1 MPAKLPV
8 FHLLAQLLFYFIEI
22 FPSAA
27 CDLMWARFFYLP
39 FSVGRPGSL
48 MAMIDEP
55 LYPIAI
61 LIDEL
66 KHDDI
71 QLRLNSIRR
80 LSTIARALG
89 EERTRKELI
98 PFLSENNDD
107 DDEVLLAMAEELG
120 VFIPYVGGVEHAHV
134 LLPPLETLC
143 SVEETC
149 VREKAVESLCRIG
162 TQMRESDLVDWF
174 VPLVKVFLFF
184 YDPGHNYSF
193 SIQSVGFRIILHPR
207 F

>member
-1 MPAKLPV
+1 
-8 FHLLAQLLFYFIEI
+8 
-22 FPSAA
+22 
-27 CDLMWARFFYLP
+27 
-39 FSVGRPGSL
+39 

-55 LYPIAI
+55 LYPIAV

-66 KHDDI
+66 KNEDL
-71 QLRLNSIRR
+71 QLRLNSIRK

-98 PFLSENNDD
+98 PFLSDNNDD

-120 VFIPYVGGVEHAHV
+120 VFVPYVGGEEHAHV

-143 SVEETC
+143 TVEETC

-162 TQMRESDLVDWF
+162 SQMREQDLIQYFIPV
-174 VPLVKVFLFF
+174 VKVRLLDMSLYYLF
-184 YDPGHNYSF
+184 
-193 SIQSVGFRIILHPR
+193 
-207 F
+207 

>member
-1 MPAKLPV
+1 
-8 FHLLAQLLFYFIEI
+8 
-22 FPSAA
+22 
-27 CDLMWARFFYLP
+27 
-39 FSVGRPGSL
+39 

-55 LYPIAI
+55 LYPIAV

-66 KHDDI
+66 KNEDI

-107 DDEVLLAMAEELG
+107 EDEVLLAMAEELG

-143 SVEETC
+143 TVEETC
-149 VREKAVESLCRIG
+149 VRDKAVESLCRIG
-162 TQMRESDLVDWF
+162 AQMKESDIVDWF
-174 VPLVKVFLFF
+174 IPVVKVRGSFIESIWCNVIVNKYAAIVTAFSVCAF
-184 YDPGHNYSF
+184 VGSNNQHYISCHMHYSSKF
-193 SIQSVGFRIILHPR
+193 PLPYMASALL
-207 F
+207 